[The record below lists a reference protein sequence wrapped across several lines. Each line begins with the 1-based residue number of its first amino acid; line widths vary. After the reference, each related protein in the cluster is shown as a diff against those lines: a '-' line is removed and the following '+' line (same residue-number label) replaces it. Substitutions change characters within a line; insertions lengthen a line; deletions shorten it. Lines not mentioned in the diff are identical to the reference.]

1 MFVIEL
7 SLKLSPMPISVQRK
21 ELEAAQSLYLE
32 IRSAMQHGERQLL
45 ELRCEKAEEKLVTLL
60 SSEILAVQ
68 IYEKSALGAGS
79 KRPGF
84 SLGAE

>member
-21 ELEAAQSLYLE
+21 ELEAAQSLYQE
-32 IRSAMQHGERQLL
+32 IRSAMQHSERQLL

>member
-21 ELEAAQSLYLE
+21 ELEAAQSLYQE
-32 IRSAMQHGERQLL
+32 IRSAIQHGERQLL

-68 IYEKSALGAGS
+68 MYEKSALGAGS

>member
-7 SLKLSPMPISVQRK
+7 SLKLSPMPIAVQRK
-21 ELEAAQSLYLE
+21 ELEAAQALYQE
-32 IRSAMQHGERQLL
+32 IREAMQHGERRLL
-45 ELRCEKAEEKLVTLL
+45 ELRCEKAEEKQVALI
-60 SSEILAVQ
+60 SNEILAVQ
-68 IYEKSALGAGS
+68 LYEKSALGAGS

>member
-1 MFVIEL
+1 MFVVEL

-21 ELEAAQSLYLE
+21 ELQAAQALYQE
-32 IRSAMQHGERQLL
+32 IRGAMQQGEPQLL
-45 ELRCEKAEEKLVTLL
+45 ELRCEKAEEKQVTLL
-60 SSEILAVQ
+60 SAEILAVQ
-68 IYEKSALGAGS
+68 LYEKSALGAGS

>member
-7 SLKLSPMPISVQRK
+7 SLKLSPMPIAVQRK
-21 ELEAAQSLYLE
+21 ELEAAQALYQE
-32 IRSAMQHGERQLL
+32 IREAMQHGERRLL
-45 ELRCEKAEEKLVTLL
+45 ELSCEKAEEKQVSLI
-60 SSEILAVQ
+60 SNEILAVQ
-68 IYEKSALGAGS
+68 LYEKSALGAGS

>member
-21 ELEAAQSLYLE
+21 ELEAAQSLYQD

-45 ELRCEKAEEKLVTLL
+45 ELSCEKAEEKLVTLL

>member
-7 SLKLSPMPISVQRK
+7 SLKLSPMPIAVQRK
-21 ELEAAQSLYLE
+21 ELEAAQALYQE
-32 IRSAMQHGERQLL
+32 IREAMQHGERRLL
-45 ELRCEKAEEKLVTLL
+45 ELSCEKAEEKQVALI
-60 SSEILAVQ
+60 SNEILAVQ
-68 IYEKSALGAGS
+68 LYEKSALGAGS